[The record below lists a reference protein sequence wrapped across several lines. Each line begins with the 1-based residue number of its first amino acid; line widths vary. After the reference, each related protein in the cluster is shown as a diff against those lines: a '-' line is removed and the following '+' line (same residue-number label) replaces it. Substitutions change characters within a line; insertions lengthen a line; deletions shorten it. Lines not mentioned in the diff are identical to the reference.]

1 MTEPTNSGANT
12 TADKTAL
19 VVPLVTFTLD
29 DVENLLDLWRLRTV
43 SARIEHVETE
53 GSRRT
58 WTLWENGTQ
67 TGHVRGRNRAA
78 ESWERTARELD
89 ASGAPE
95 MLVQQDEDI
104 AARCMDPTDEK
115 WASPWTWEAA
125 GSGRAALGLP
135 ALPVAEGEAESAV
148 SGAGESAEV
157 SFEAT
162 DPTGD
167 TVRVTATITSTD
179 SKWEITHVDTGI
191 ALAGPPTTT
200 TDAPTTEES
209 GDKP

>member
-1 MTEPTNSGANT
+1 MTEPIDTGAA
-12 TADKTAL
+12 TATATDALDAL
-19 VVPLVTFTLD
+19 VTLAPEGVTH
-29 DVENLLDLWRLRTV
+29 LLDLWRLRTWN
-43 SARIEHVETE
+43 ARVEHVETE

-78 ESWERTARELD
+78 ESWEREAREME
-89 ASGAPE
+89 ANGAGCI
-95 MLVQQDEDI
+95 MVKSNEDI

-135 ALPVAEGEAESAV
+135 PLPVAESAE
-148 SGAGESAEV
+148 GESAE
-157 SFEAT
+157 
-162 DPTGD
+162 DPPGD

-200 TDAPTTEES
+200 ADAPTTEEP